1 MKLCYNNAVLMLS
14 FLDSLNHIEV
24 IMFANWSAIAFLL
37 AAIGLVAFMLFVPRL
52 LGGRSSGSQ
61 KEELFEAGVVPAGSA
76 RIRLSAKFYL
86 VAIFF
91 VIFDLEALFLYAYA
105 VSVREVGWVG
115 FMTAAIFIGILFVGL
130 LYEMKL
136 GAMNW
141 SPADKRGKTPRIHTR
156 PANFDLSSITAFNGI
171 DELHTDPT
179 GKVPAQSLGRINV
192 SNDIEKNKAHMAN
205 IDHINVTGNVTT
217 QDFKK

>member
-1 MKLCYNNAVLMLS
+1 MGCDMPA
-14 FLDSLNHIEV
+14 E
-24 IMFANWSAIAFLL
+24 WSAIVYIL
-37 AAIGLVAFMLFVPRL
+37 ASLGLVVFMLVVPRL

-61 KEELFEAGVVPAGSA
+61 KEENFEAGVLPAGSA

-115 FMTAAIFIGILFVGL
+115 FATAFVFIAILFVGL
-130 LYEMKL
+130 IYEMRL

-141 SPADKRGKTPRIHTR
+141 APADKRGKKQRIYAK
-156 PANFDLSSITAFNGI
+156 PASFDLASITAFNGI

-179 GKVPAQSLGRINV
+179 GKVPAQSSGRIFSKNGYTQEV
-192 SNDIEKNKAHMAN
+192 LEKDKTDMAN
-205 IDHINVTGNVTT
+205 IDHINTTGRVTT
-217 QDFKK
+217 QDFRK

>member
-1 MKLCYNNAVLMLS
+1 ML
-14 FLDSLNHIEV
+14 
-24 IMFANWSAIAFLL
+24 ANWSAIAFLL
-37 AAIGLVAFMLFVPRL
+37 AAVGLVVFMLVVPRL

-61 KEELFEAGVVPAGSA
+61 KQETFEAGVVSAGSA

-105 VSVREVGWVG
+105 VSVREVNWYG
-115 FMTAAIFIGILFVGL
+115 FTAAAIFIAILFVGL
-130 LYEMKL
+130 IYELRL

-141 SPADKRGKTPRIHTR
+141 APADKRQKKPRILSR
-156 PANFDLSSITAFNGI
+156 PDNFDWAAITAFNGI

-179 GKVPAQSLGRINV
+179 GKVPAQSSGRINV

-205 IDHINVTGNVTT
+205 IDHINRTGRVTT
-217 QDFKK
+217 QDFNS

>member
-1 MKLCYNNAVLMLS
+1 MSAT
-14 FLDSLNHIEV
+14 
-24 IMFANWSAIAFLL
+24 WSAIAYLP
-37 AAIGLVAFMLFVPRL
+37 AATGLVAFMLIVPRL

-61 KEELFEAGVVPAGSA
+61 KEENFEAGVLPAGSA

-91 VIFDLEALFLYAYA
+91 VIFDLEALFLYAYS

-115 FMTAAIFIGILFVGL
+115 FATASIFIIILFIGL
-130 LYEMKL
+130 LYELRL

-141 SPADKRGKTPRIHTR
+141 SPADKYGKKPRITER
-156 PANFDLSSITAFNGI
+156 PLDFDLAKITAFNGI

-179 GKVPAQSLGRINV
+179 GKVPAQSSGQINV
-192 SNDIEKNKAHMAN
+192 SNDIAKNKAHMAN
-205 IDHINVTGNVTT
+205 IDHINSTGRITSM
-217 QDFKK
+217 DFNEPLDVKQLKNKTHQ

>member
-1 MKLCYNNAVLMLS
+1 ML
-14 FLDSLNHIEV
+14 
-24 IMFANWSAIAFLL
+24 ANWSAIAFLL
-37 AAIGLVAFMLFVPRL
+37 AAAGLVVFMLVVPRL

-61 KEELFEAGVVPAGSA
+61 KQEIFEAGVVSAGSA

-105 VSVREVGWVG
+105 VSVREVNWLG
-115 FMTAAIFIGILFVGL
+115 FTAAAIFIAILFVGL
-130 LYEMKL
+130 VYEMRL

-141 SPADKRGKTPRIHTR
+141 APADKRKKKPRILSR
-156 PANFDLSSITAFNGI
+156 PENFDLAAITAFNGI

-179 GKVPAQSLGRINV
+179 GKVPAQSSGRINV
-192 SNDIEKNKAHMAN
+192 SNDIEKNRAHMAN
-205 IDHINVTGNVTT
+205 IYHINTTGRVTT
-217 QDFKK
+217 RDFRQDD